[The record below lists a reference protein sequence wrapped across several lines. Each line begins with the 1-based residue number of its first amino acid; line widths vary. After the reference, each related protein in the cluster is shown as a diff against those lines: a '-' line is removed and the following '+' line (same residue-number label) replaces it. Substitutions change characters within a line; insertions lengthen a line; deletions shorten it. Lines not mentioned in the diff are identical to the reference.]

1 MVLEA
6 QGDPVDREALMDR
19 VGQGGPVDQ
28 EAQEVQA
35 GQGDPADPRQLPSPE
50 SLQSVQG
57 NPMGPGDL
65 EVREAQEA
73 QLVLEVQA
81 DLVDQK
87 LKDQVQL
94 SYISFRRYAY
104 QLFTVIRLGV
114 FVVLVL
120 FSVFLIFRI
129 TSVSDLS
136 RPQH

>member
-6 QGDPVDREALMDR
+6 QGAPVDREALMDR
-19 VGQGGPVDQ
+19 VGQGDPRDQ

-35 GQGDPADPRQLPSPE
+35 GQEDPADPRQLPNPE

-57 NPMGPGDL
+57 HPMGQGDL

-81 DLVDQK
+81 DLVDRQ

-94 SYISFRRYAY
+94 SYISPRSYA
-104 QLFTVIRLGV
+104 LLSFALRLA
-114 FVVLVL
+114 
-120 FSVFLIFRI
+120 
-129 TSVSDLS
+129 LS
-136 RPQH
+136 

>member
-6 QGDPVDREALMDR
+6 QGGPVDREALMDR
-19 VGQGGPVDQ
+19 VGQGDPRDQ

-57 NPMGPGDL
+57 NPMGQGDL

-73 QLVLEVQA
+73 QLALEVQA
-81 DLVDQK
+81 DLVDQQ

-94 SYISFRRYAY
+94 SYISPRRYASFA
-104 QLFTVIRLGV
+104 LRLGV
-114 FVVLVL
+114 SWCGYC
-120 FSVFLIFRI
+120 SVHF
-129 TSVSDLS
+129 
-136 RPQH
+136 